1 MLNSFRFLYINQ
13 FQDIFIGLTNL
24 FARRF
29 QTAPVK
35 INILSTIALFI
46 FTISVTPLLAQSNNE
61 YYIDGTVTD
70 PDGEPLPFATIE
82 VYDLDSNLVDGVST
96 EDDGYFKTEVP
107 VANYILRI
115 KYLSYNDQI
124 IRVENM
130 GYSGPTELGTIQMED
145 GGMVID
151 EIQVTAE
158 RSQMQLHLDKRVV
171 NVGSDL
177 SSAGANVSDLL
188 DNIPSISVDV
198 EGEVSLR
205 GSQNVR
211 ILIDG
216 KPSGLLGNNV
226 ADALRQLQSD
236 MVERVEIITNPSA
249 RYDAEGEVGII
260 NIVMKKES
268 RQGFNGSIDLSAGD
282 PSQYGAGIN
291 FNLRRDWINLF
302 LNGGLYYRKS
312 PGSGTNYQ
320 WYDGPNGP
328 EIYKSTN
335 DRYRSGLSNRYQFGA
350 DFFLDDYNTITAAG
364 IYRFSDGENRTEINY
379 RDLDAQGNILARSRR
394 IDLEDEDGND
404 LETAINYTRTFDE
417 EDRKLTADFKWLR
430 NLDDEI
436 SDITES
442 YQTTMENDLYQSSFN
457 REGEE
462 NFLFQVD
469 YIDPIGTEGK
479 FEAGIKANIRDVSND
494 FQVTQLNDFNE
505 WEILPEYD
513 DNLTYFENIYAG
525 YAIYGNK
532 LNKISYQ
539 FGVRLEHSD
548 ITTRLENEGRD
559 NNRKY
564 TDFFPTAHF
573 TYEAN
578 PANQFQLSYSR
589 RLSRPWFRMLLPFS
603 NFSDTRSRRVGNP
616 DLDPE
621 YSHSIET
628 GYLRYFDKGSMLS
641 SVYYRHR
648 TGVINRISMI
658 GEDGVE
664 LRIPVNLNTQNA
676 YGIEWNLNYDF
687 VRWMTYT
694 LNLNFYQAITDGEY
708 EGENFHS
715 NTKTME
721 ARTSAKFK
729 FPNIFDMQLSFNY
742 FAPRE
747 TTQGRRNGMY
757 YADLGLSRD
766 VFKGKGTLTL
776 SVRDLFNTRKYSGYT
791 EGPDFYTESEF
802 VWRNRQINLNFNYR
816 INQQKPR
823 ETQQSIE
830 QGGGD
835 DFGF

>member
-1 MLNSFRFLYINQ
+1 M
-13 FQDIFIGLTNL
+13 
-24 FARRF
+24 
-29 QTAPVK
+29 K
-35 INILSTIALFI
+35 INL
-46 FTISVTPLLAQSNNE
+46 
-61 YYIDGTVTD
+61 YYIASLFLFTSFFTFVHAQTDRPYYIEGTILD
-70 PDGEPLPFATIE
+70 PNGDPLPFATVEI
-82 VYDLDSNLVDGVST
+82 YDEDSTLVDGIST
-96 EDDGYFKTEVP
+96 EDNGYFKSELP
-107 VANYILRI
+107 VANYVLRI
-115 KYLSYNDQI
+115 KYLSYDDQI
-124 IRVENM
+124 IRVENL
-130 GYSGPTELGTIQMED
+130 GYSGPTELGEIQMEE
-145 GGMVID
+145 GGMVLD
-151 EIQVTAE
+151 EIQVSAE
-158 RSQMQLHLDKRVV
+158 RSQMQLKLDKRVV

-177 SSAGANVSDLL
+177 TSTGTNVADLL

-211 ILIDG
+211 ILVDG

-282 PSQYGAGIN
+282 PARYGAGIN

-312 PGSGTNYQ
+312 PGEGSTFQ
-320 WYDGPNGP
+320 RFNGP
-328 EIYKSTN
+328 QGLEIYESES

-350 DFFLDDYNTITAAG
+350 DFFLDDHNTITASG

-379 RDLDAQGNILARSRR
+379 RDLDQNLNILERSRR
-394 IDLEDEDGND
+394 IDMEDEDGND

-442 YQTTMENDLYQSSFN
+442 YLTSMEPDLLQNSFN

-462 NFLFQVD
+462 NFLIQIDYVD
-469 YIDPIGTEGK
+469 PVGGEGM
-479 FEAGIKANIRDVSND
+479 FEAGFKANIRDVSND
-494 FQVTQLNDFNE
+494 FQVTQLNQYNE

-532 LNKISYQ
+532 WNKISYQ
-539 FGVRLEHSD
+539 FGLRLEHSD

-559 NNRKY
+559 NNRRY
-564 TDFFPTAHF
+564 TDLFPTAHF

-578 PANQFQLSYSR
+578 PSNQFQLSYSR

-603 NFSDTRSRRVGNP
+603 NFSDSRSRRVGNP

-628 GYLRYFDKGSMLS
+628 GYLRYFDQGSMLA

-648 TGVINRISMI
+648 TGVINRISTFT
-658 GEDGVE
+658 EDGIE

-676 YGIEWNLNYDF
+676 YGIEWNFNYDLS
-687 VRWMTYT
+687 RWLQYT
-694 LNLNFYQAITDGEY
+694 LNLNFYQAITDGTY
-708 EGENFHS
+708 EGQDYHS

-721 ARTSAKFK
+721 GRTSAKFK
-729 FPNIFDMQLSFNY
+729 FPNIFDMQLAFNY
-742 FAPRE
+742 FAPRK
-747 TTQGRRNGMY
+747 TTQGRRNAMY
-757 YADLGLSRD
+757 YADLGFSRD
-766 VFKGKGTLTL
+766 VLKGKGTLTL
-776 SVRDLFNTRKYSGYT
+776 SVRDLLNTRKYSGYS
-791 EGPDFYTESEF
+791 EGPDFYTEDEF
-802 VWRNRQINLNFNYR
+802 VWSNRQITLGFNYR
-816 INQQKPR
+816 INQQKRQQR
-823 ETQQSIE
+823 ESSDE
-830 QGGGD
+830 QGGD

>member
-1 MLNSFRFLYINQ
+1 MKI
-13 FQDIFIGLTNL
+13 NL
-24 FARRF
+24 FYLVAF
-29 QTAPVK
+29 ISFTY
-35 INILSTIALFI
+35 TI
-46 FTISVTPLLAQSNNE
+46 TPLAAQSDQD
-61 YYIDGTVTD
+61 YYIDGTITD

-82 VYDLDSNLVDGVST
+82 VYDQDSVLVDGLST
-96 EDDGYFKTEVP
+96 EENGYFKTVVP
-107 VANYILRI
+107 VANYVLHI
-115 KYLSYNDQI
+115 KYLSYQEQI
-124 IRVENM
+124 IRVENI
-130 GYSGPTELGTIQMED
+130 GEADPSELGTIQMSE
-145 GGMVID
+145 GGMVLD
-151 EIQVTAE
+151 EIQVTAD
-158 RSQMQLHLDKRVV
+158 RSQMELKLDKRVV

-177 SSAGANVSDLL
+177 SNAGTNVSDLL

-211 ILIDG
+211 ILVDG

-268 RQGFNGSIDLSAGD
+268 REGFNGSIDLTAGNPD
-282 PSQYGAGIN
+282 RYGAGIN

-312 PGSGTNYQ
+312 PGEGTSYQ
-320 WYDGPNGP
+320 RYDGPNGT
-328 EIYKSTN
+328 EIYESESS
-335 DRYRSGLSNRYQFGA
+335 RYRSGLSNRYQFGA
-350 DFFLDDYNTITAAG
+350 DFFISEHSTITAAG
-364 IYRFSDGENRTEINY
+364 IYRFSNGENRNEINY
-379 RDLDAQGNILARSRR
+379 RDLDVLGNILDRSQRV
-394 IDLEDEDGND
+394 DMEDEDGND
-404 LETAINYTRTFDE
+404 LETAINFTRTFDE

-436 SDITES
+436 SDITER
-442 YQTTMENDLYQSSFN
+442 YLTTMEDDLLQHSFN

-462 NFLFQVD
+462 NFLVQLD
-469 YIDPIGTEGK
+469 YIDPVGNDGV
-479 FEAGIKANIRDVSND
+479 FEAGLKANIRDVSND
-494 FQVTQLNDFNE
+494 FQVTQFNEFNE
-505 WEILPEYD
+505 WEILPEFD

-532 LNKISYQ
+532 WNKISYQ
-539 FGVRLEHSD
+539 FGLRLEHSD

-603 NFSDTRSRRVGNP
+603 NFSDNRSRRVGNP
-616 DLDPE
+616 DLNPE

-628 GYLRYFDKGSMLS
+628 GYLHYFDKGSMLA

-648 TGVINRISMI
+648 TGVINRISQYT
-658 GEDGVE
+658 EDGVE

-676 YGIEWNLNYDF
+676 YGIEWNWNYDF
-687 VRWMTYT
+687 FKWMQYT
-694 LNLNFYQAITDGEY
+694 LNLNFYQAITEGSY
-708 EGENFHS
+708 EGRDYHS
-715 NTKTME
+715 NTRTME
-721 ARTSAKFK
+721 ARTSGKFK
-729 FPNIFDMQLSFNY
+729 LPGGFDLQLSFNY
-742 FAPRE
+742 YAPRK
-747 TTQGRRNGMY
+747 TTQGRRNAIY
-757 YADLGLSRD
+757 YADLGVSRD
-766 VFKGKGTLTL
+766 VFNGNGTLTL
-776 SVRDLFNTRKYSGYT
+776 SGRDLFNTRKYSGYT
-791 EGPDFYTESEF
+791 EGPEFYSEQVF
-802 VWRNRQINLNFNYR
+802 VWRNRQITLNFNYR
-816 INQQKPR
+816 INQQKPKSPD
-823 ETQQSIE
+823 QSEE
-830 QGGGD
+830 QGGD